1 MRTRCQLGIVLG
13 LAIVGLS
20 SCTPPQTLKPPLREE
35 YVLPPGDDPRFSNP
49 PAYPKEA
56 LDSGMK
62 KDPSKA
68 ADLKGPNAGRFGA
81 GPTMGAGGGY

>member
-1 MRTRCQLGIVLG
+1 
-13 LAIVGLS
+13 
-20 SCTPPQTLKPPLREE
+20 
-35 YVLPPGDDPRFSNP
+35 
-49 PAYPKEA
+49 
-56 LDSGMK
+56 MK